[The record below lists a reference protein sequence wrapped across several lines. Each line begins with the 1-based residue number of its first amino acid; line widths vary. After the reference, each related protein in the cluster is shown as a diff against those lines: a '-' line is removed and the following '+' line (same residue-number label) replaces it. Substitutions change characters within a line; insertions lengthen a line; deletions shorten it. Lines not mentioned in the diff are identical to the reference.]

1 MQNTMFANKV
11 AIPFPAA
18 VAAHPTLSFKASR
31 HMGEDAL
38 LACDECLDSDAR
50 GGGKAAEGDELEAGY
65 TVS

>member
-1 MQNTMFANKV
+1 
-11 AIPFPAA
+11 
-18 VAAHPTLSFKASR
+18 
-31 HMGEDAL
+31 MGEDAL